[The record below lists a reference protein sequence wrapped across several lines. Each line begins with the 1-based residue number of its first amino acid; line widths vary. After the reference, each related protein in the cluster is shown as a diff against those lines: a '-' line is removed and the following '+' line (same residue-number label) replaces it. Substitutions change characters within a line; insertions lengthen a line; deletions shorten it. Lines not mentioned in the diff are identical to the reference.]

1 MKIDYSKSEFTPD
14 ERKYM
19 FSEAERLQETNPNHI
34 PVLIQLDSNVLKM
47 EKQKF
52 LISNDI
58 NFNDFINNTLKKK
71 LINLYSNDVLVIHVV
86 KFSGNPKFTE
96 IKPQPKTMREIYN
109 EHKDPET
116 NLLILK
122 VSRMTTY
129 KWAKGY
135 VNYLLGY

>member
-1 MKIDYSKSEFTPD
+1 MKIDYSKSEFTQD

-52 LISNDI
+52 LVSNDI
-58 NFNDFINNTLKKK
+58 NFNDFVNNTLKKK
-71 LINLYSNDVLVIHVV
+71 LINLYSNDVLVIHIVN
-86 KFSGNPKFTE
+86 FSGPNKLVE
-96 IKPQPKTMREIYN
+96 IKPQPKSMREIYLQY
-109 EHKDPET
+109 KDPET
-116 NLLILK
+116 NLLIFK

-129 KWAKGY
+129 KWARGY
-135 VNYLLGY
+135 VNYFTGY